1 MPSSQQNTNGSN
13 GNGNGNGSNSNS
25 SSTSTTQQPDTT
37 TTGLPPAPAP
47 TEPQLQSP
55 STFPTTNTST
65 APPDPS
71 TSIFAFF
78 IITLIFTIIKYSI
91 PDTMLTLINI
101 IYIGTLL
108 AVQITINSSLA
119 KTICNN
125 PQSTTSGVVAT
136 IFPMLF
142 IFGLLQMLLTIF
154 PGWMEPFSNT
164 FGYAVAKIGG
174 AESVVKDVLKMDTT
188 PGEISRAVNNI
199 YNDPSIFLNQFNYND
214 KNDFDAKWNKSRD
227 LFIPKAMSTTS
238 TEYENFRNMVKLKD
252 LVAQFVWYMLA
263 GILVTSRSYNYII
276 NQPCTLTPAV
286 AEQIAS
292 DYTKNNTGGTD
303 KNTTPKG
310 FVYDAA
316 N

>member
-1 MPSSQQNTNGSN
+1 MSSPQ
-13 GNGNGNGSNSNS
+13 S
-25 SSTSTTQQPDTT
+25 SKSTS
-37 TTGLPPAPAP
+37 GLPPAPPP

-55 STFPTTNTST
+55 DTFPTTNTSAT
-65 APPDPS
+65 PPSPS

-78 IITLIFTIIKYSI
+78 IITLIFSIIKYSI
-91 PDTMLTLINI
+91 PDEMLTLINI

-125 PQSTTSGVVAT
+125 PQATTTGVVAT

-154 PGWMEPFSNT
+154 PGWLEPFSNT
-164 FGYAVAKIGG
+164 FGYAIAKIGG
-174 AESVVKDVLKMDTT
+174 AESVVQGVLKQQAS
-188 PGEISRAVNNI
+188 GEIEKAILNI
-199 YNDPSIFLNQFNYND
+199 YNDPSIFLNQFNYENEEDFKTKWD
-214 KNDFDAKWNKSRD
+214 KSKD
-227 LFIPKAMSTTS
+227 LFILRAHLTTS
-238 TEYENFRNMVKLKD
+238 SEYINFRNMVKLKD
-252 LVAQFVWYMLA
+252 LVSHFVWYMLA

-276 NQPCTLTPAV
+276 NQPCTLSPDIADK
-286 AEQIAS
+286 IAS
-292 DYTKNNTGGTD
+292 DYAKNNKDTSD

-310 FVYDAA
+310 FVYDAS

>member
-1 MPSSQQNTNGSN
+1 MSSPQ
-13 GNGNGNGSNSNS
+13 
-25 SSTSTTQQPDTT
+25 SSTSTTTT
-37 TTGLPPAPAP
+37 STTPATPANGLPPAPAP
-47 TEPQLQSP
+47 TEPELQSP

-78 IITLIFTIIKYSI
+78 IITLVFTIIKYSI
-91 PDTMLTLINI
+91 PDEMLTLISI

-142 IFGLLQMLLTIF
+142 IFGLLQLLLTIF

-164 FGYAVAKIGG
+164 FGYAIAKIGG
-174 AESVVKDVLKMDTT
+174 AESVVRDVLKKETT
-188 PGEISRAVNNI
+188 QEISKAISNI

-214 KNDFDAKWNKSRD
+214 QQDFDTKWNKSQE
-227 LFIPKAMSTTS
+227 LFVADAGIGSQKYNS
-238 TEYENFRNMVKLKD
+238 FKNMVKLKD

-276 NQPCTLTPAV
+276 NQPCGLSPAV
-286 AEQIAS
+286 AEQIAE
-292 DYTKNNTGGTD
+292 DYSKNNNGGAD
-303 KNTTPKG
+303 KNTTPSG
-310 FVYDAA
+310 FMYDAS

>member
-1 MPSSQQNTNGSN
+1 MSSQQNTNGSN
-13 GNGNGNGSNSNS
+13 GNGS
-25 SSTSTTQQPDTT
+25 SSSSDSSTQQPNTST
-37 TTGLPPAPAP
+37 SGIPPAPAP
-47 TEPQLQSP
+47 TEPELQSP
-55 STFPTTNTST
+55 STFPTTNTSA

-91 PDTMLTLINI
+91 PDNMLTLINI

-108 AVQITINSSLA
+108 AVQISINSSLA

-154 PGWMEPFSNT
+154 PGWLEPFSNT

-174 AESVVKDVLKMDTT
+174 AESVVRDVLKTDAT
-188 PGEISRAVNNI
+188 GEISKAINNI
-199 YNDPSIFLNQFNYND
+199 YNDPSIFLNQFND
-214 KNDFDAKWNKSRD
+214 DSEEDFNAKWSKSKD
-227 LFIPKAMSTTS
+227 LFLPVATIGTPKYNS
-238 TEYENFRNMVKLKD
+238 FRSMVKLKD
-252 LVAQFVWYMLA
+252 LVAQFIWYMLA

-276 NQPCTLTPAV
+276 NQPCALSPAV

-292 DYTKNNTGGTD
+292 DYTKNNSSSSD
-303 KNTTPKG
+303 KNTTPSG
-310 FVYDAA
+310 FMYDAA

>member
-1 MPSSQQNTNGSN
+1 M
-13 GNGNGNGSNSNS
+13 S
-25 SSTSTTQQPDTT
+25 SSSSSSKSSTQIPTDPK
-37 TTGLPPAPAP
+37 TGLPVAPPP

-55 STFPTTNTST
+55 DTLPTTNPSAT
-65 APPDPS
+65 PPSPA
-71 TSIFAFF
+71 TGIFAFF

-91 PDTMLTLINI
+91 PDTMLTLINM

-125 PQSTTSGVVAT
+125 PQATSTGVVAT

-154 PGWMEPFSNT
+154 PGWLEPFSNT
-164 FGYAVAKIGG
+164 FGFAIAKIAG
-174 AESVVKDVLKMDTT
+174 AESVVQNVLKQDAS
-188 PGEISRAVNNI
+188 GEIAKAISNI
-199 YNDPSIFLNQFNYND
+199 YNDPSIFLNQFNYDN
-214 KNDFDAKWNKSRD
+214 KEDFEVKWNKSNE
-227 LFIPKAMSTTS
+227 LFKANAGVEKY
-238 TEYENFRNMVKLKD
+238 TEFRNMVKLKD

-276 NQPCTLTPAV
+276 NQPCSLSPDIV
-286 AEQIAS
+286 NKIAS
-292 DYTKNNTGGTD
+292 DYAKNNKGNTD
-303 KNTTPKG
+303 KNTTPDG
-310 FVYDAA
+310 FVYDAS

>member
-1 MPSSQQNTNGSN
+1 MSSPQ
-13 GNGNGNGSNSNS
+13 
-25 SSTSTTQQPDTT
+25 SSTSTTATTTSTT
-37 TTGLPPAPAP
+37 TTPTTTTSTTSTNGLPPAPAP
-47 TEPQLQSP
+47 TEPELQSP

-91 PDTMLTLINI
+91 PDSMLTLVNI

-108 AVQITINSSLA
+108 AIQITINSSLA

-125 PQSTTSGVVAT
+125 PQSTTSGVIAT

-154 PGWMEPFSNT
+154 PGWLEPFSNT

-174 AESVVKDVLKMDTT
+174 AESVVKDVLKTGTT
-188 PGEISRAVNNI
+188 GDISKAINNI
-199 YNDPSIFLNQFNYND
+199 YNDPSIFLNQFNNED
-214 KNDFDAKWNKSRD
+214 KEDFDIKWTKSKD
-227 LFIPKAMSTTS
+227 LFLADAGIGSQKYNS
-238 TEYENFRNMVKLKD
+238 FRNMVKLKD
-252 LVAQFVWYMLA
+252 LVSQFVWYMLA

-292 DYTKNNTGGTD
+292 KYTKNNNGSAD
-303 KNTTPKG
+303 KNTTPNG
-310 FVYDAA
+310 FMYDAA

>member
-1 MPSSQQNTNGSN
+1 MSSPQ
-13 GNGNGNGSNSNS
+13 S
-25 SSTSTTQQPDTT
+25 SKSTS
-37 TTGLPPAPAP
+37 GLPPAPPP

-55 STFPTTNTST
+55 DTFPTTNTSAT
-65 APPDPS
+65 PPSPS

-78 IITLIFTIIKYSI
+78 IITLIFSIIKYSI
-91 PDTMLTLINI
+91 PDEMLTLINI

-125 PQSTTSGVVAT
+125 PQATSTGVVAT

-154 PGWMEPFSNT
+154 PGWLEPFSNT

-174 AESVVKDVLKMDTT
+174 AEKAVRDVLKAGTG
-188 PGEISRAVNNI
+188 GEVLKAINNI
-199 YNDPSIFLNQFNYND
+199 YNDPSIFLNQFNYDN
-214 KNDFDAKWNKSRD
+214 KEDFDVKWNKSKD
-227 LFIPKAMSTTS
+227 LFLPEASVGSVK
-238 TEYENFRNMVKLKD
+238 YNDFKNMVKLKD
-252 LVAQFVWYMLA
+252 LVSQFVWYMLA

-276 NQPCTLTPAV
+276 NQPCSLSPDI
-286 AEQIAS
+286 AEKIAS
-292 DYTKNNTGGTD
+292 DYAKNNKDNSD

>member
-1 MPSSQQNTNGSN
+1 
-13 GNGNGNGSNSNS
+13 
-25 SSTSTTQQPDTT
+25 
-37 TTGLPPAPAP
+37 
-47 TEPQLQSP
+47 
-55 STFPTTNTST
+55 
-65 APPDPS
+65 
-71 TSIFAFF
+71 
-78 IITLIFTIIKYSI
+78 
-91 PDTMLTLINI
+91 MLTLINI

-142 IFGLLQMLLTIF
+142 IFGLLQLLLTIF

-164 FGYAVAKIGG
+164 FGYAIAKIGG
-174 AESVVKDVLKMDTT
+174 AESVVRDVLKKEATQ
-188 PGEISRAVNNI
+188 EISKAISNI

-214 KNDFDAKWNKSRD
+214 QQDFDTKWTKSQE
-227 LFIPKAMSTTS
+227 LFIPEAQSTTS
-238 TEYENFRNMVKLKD
+238 ERCKSFKNMVKLKD

-276 NQPCTLTPAV
+276 NQPCGLSPAV
-286 AEQIAS
+286 AEQIAE
-292 DYTKNNTGGTD
+292 DYSKNNNGGAD
-303 KNTTPKG
+303 KNTTPSG
-310 FVYDAA
+310 FMYDAS

>member
-1 MPSSQQNTNGSN
+1 MSSPQ
-13 GNGNGNGSNSNS
+13 
-25 SSTSTTQQPDTT
+25 SSTSTTTTATT
-37 TTGLPPAPAP
+37 TTATTPATPANGLPPAPAP
-47 TEPQLQSP
+47 TEPELQSP

-78 IITLIFTIIKYSI
+78 IITLVFTIIKYSI
-91 PDTMLTLINI
+91 PDEMLTLINI

-142 IFGLLQMLLTIF
+142 IFGLLQLLLTIF

-164 FGYAVAKIGG
+164 FGYAIAKIGG
-174 AESVVKDVLKMDTT
+174 AESVVRDVLKKEATQ
-188 PGEISRAVNNI
+188 EISKAISNI

-214 KNDFDAKWNKSRD
+214 QQDFDTKWTKSQE
-227 LFIPKAMSTTS
+227 LFVSDAQSTTS
-238 TEYENFRNMVKLKD
+238 ERCKSFKNMVKLKD

-276 NQPCTLTPAV
+276 NQPCGLSPAV
-286 AEQIAS
+286 AEQIAE
-292 DYTKNNTGGTD
+292 DYSKNNNGGAD
-303 KNTTPKG
+303 KNTTPSG
-310 FVYDAA
+310 FMYDAS

>member
-1 MPSSQQNTNGSN
+1 MSSPK
-13 GNGNGNGSNSNS
+13 
-25 SSTSTTQQPDTT
+25 SSTSTKASTT
-37 TTGLPPAPAP
+37 SATTSASTTKLPPAPAP
-47 TEPQLQSP
+47 TEPELQSP
-55 STFPTTNTST
+55 STFPTTNTSA

-125 PQSTTSGVVAT
+125 PQSTSSGVVAT

-142 IFGLLQMLLTIF
+142 IFGLLQLLLTIF
-154 PGWMEPFSNT
+154 PGWLEPFSNT
-164 FGYAVAKIGG
+164 FGYAIAKIGG
-174 AESVVKDVLKMDTT
+174 AESVVRDVLKKETT
-188 PGEISRAVNNI
+188 PEISKAVNNI

-214 KNDFDAKWNKSRD
+214 EEDFKTKWNKSKD
-227 LFIPKAMSTTS
+227 LFLPQTDVGTPK
-238 TEYENFRNMVKLKD
+238 YNDFRNMVKLKD
-252 LVAQFVWYMLA
+252 LVSQFVWYMLA

-276 NQPCTLTPAV
+276 NQPCALSPDV
-286 AEQIAS
+286 AEKIAA
-292 DYTKNNTGGTD
+292 DYAKNNKSDTD
-303 KNTTPKG
+303 KNTTPSG
-310 FVYDAA
+310 FMYDAA

>member
-1 MPSSQQNTNGSN
+1 MSSPQ
-13 GNGNGNGSNSNS
+13 
-25 SSTSTTQQPDTT
+25 SSTSTTTTSTT
-37 TTGLPPAPAP
+37 TTPANGLPPAPAP
-47 TEPQLQSP
+47 TEPELQSP

-78 IITLIFTIIKYSI
+78 IITLVFTIIKYSI
-91 PDTMLTLINI
+91 PDEMLTLINI

-142 IFGLLQMLLTIF
+142 IFGLLQLLLTIF

-164 FGYAVAKIGG
+164 FGYAIAKIGG
-174 AESVVKDVLKMDTT
+174 AESVVRDVLKKEATQ
-188 PGEISRAVNNI
+188 EISKAISNI

-214 KNDFDAKWNKSRD
+214 QQDFDTKWTKSQE
-227 LFIPKAMSTTS
+227 LFIPQAQSTTS
-238 TEYENFRNMVKLKD
+238 ERCKSFKNMVKLKD

-276 NQPCTLTPAV
+276 NQPCGLSPAV
-286 AEQIAS
+286 AEQIAE
-292 DYTKNNTGGTD
+292 DYSKNNNGGAD
-303 KNTTPKG
+303 KNTTPSG
-310 FVYDAA
+310 FMYDAS

>member
-1 MPSSQQNTNGSN
+1 MSSPQ
-13 GNGNGNGSNSNS
+13 
-25 SSTSTTQQPDTT
+25 SSTSTTSTTSTT
-37 TTGLPPAPAP
+37 TTNGLPPAPAP
-47 TEPQLQSP
+47 IEPQLQSP
-55 STFPTTNTST
+55 NTFPTTNTSS

-91 PDTMLTLINI
+91 PDSMLTLINI

-125 PQSTTSGVVAT
+125 PQSTSSGVVAT

-142 IFGLLQMLLTIF
+142 IFGLLQLLLTIF

-174 AESVVKDVLKMDTT
+174 AESVVRDVLKGDAT
-188 PGEISRAVNNI
+188 GEISKAVNNI

-214 KNDFDAKWNKSRD
+214 PQDFDTKWNKSKE
-227 LFIPKAMSTTS
+227 LFNTDAGINSAKYFS
-238 TEYENFRNMVKLKD
+238 FRNMVKLKD

-286 AEQIAS
+286 AEKIAS
-292 DYTKNNTGGTD
+292 DYTKNNNGGED
-303 KNTTPKG
+303 KNTTPSG
-310 FVYDAA
+310 FMYDAS

>member
-1 MPSSQQNTNGSN
+1 MSSPK
-13 GNGNGNGSNSNS
+13 
-25 SSTSTTQQPDTT
+25 SSTSTTASTT
-37 TTGLPPAPAP
+37 TSSTTSASTTKLPPAPAP
-47 TEPQLQSP
+47 IEPELQSP

-125 PQSTTSGVVAT
+125 PQSTSSGVVAT

-142 IFGLLQMLLTIF
+142 IFGLLQLLLTIF
-154 PGWMEPFSNT
+154 PGWLEPFSNT
-164 FGYAVAKIGG
+164 FGYAIAKIGG
-174 AESVVKDVLKMDTT
+174 AESVVREVLKGNASGSGD
-188 PGEISRAVNNI
+188 ISKAISNI

-214 KNDFDAKWNKSRD
+214 EEDFKTKWNKSQD
-227 LFIPKAMSTTS
+227 LFIPRAVATTS
-238 TEYENFRNMVKLKD
+238 TEYINFRNMVKLKD
-252 LVAQFVWYMLA
+252 LVSQFVWYMLA

-276 NQPCTLTPAV
+276 NQPCALSPDV
-286 AEQIAS
+286 AEKIAA
-292 DYTKNNTGGTD
+292 DYAKNNKSDTD
-303 KNTTPKG
+303 KNTTPSG
-310 FVYDAA
+310 FMYDAA

>member
-1 MPSSQQNTNGSN
+1 MSSPQ
-13 GNGNGNGSNSNS
+13 
-25 SSTSTTQQPDTT
+25 SSTTTPTT
-37 TTGLPPAPAP
+37 PTTPTNENGLPPAPAP
-47 TEPQLQSP
+47 TEPTLPSP
-55 STFPTTNTST
+55 DTFPTTNTST

-91 PDTMLTLINI
+91 PDSMLTLINM

-125 PQSTTSGVVAT
+125 PESTTSGVVAT

-174 AESVVKDVLKMDTT
+174 AESVVRDVLKVGTT
-188 PGEISRAVNNI
+188 GEISKAINNI

-214 KNDFDAKWNKSRD
+214 EQDFNAKWNKSNE
-227 LFIPKAMSTTS
+227 LFNADAGINSAKYFS
-238 TEYENFRNMVKLKD
+238 FKNMVKLKD

-292 DYTKNNTGGTD
+292 DHAKNNNGGAD

-310 FVYDAA
+310 FMYDAS

>member
-1 MPSSQQNTNGSN
+1 MSSPQ
-13 GNGNGNGSNSNS
+13 S
-25 SSTSTTQQPDTT
+25 SKSTS
-37 TTGLPPAPAP
+37 GLPPAPPP

-55 STFPTTNTST
+55 DTFPTTNTSAT
-65 APPDPS
+65 PPSPS

-78 IITLIFTIIKYSI
+78 IITLIFSIIKYSI
-91 PDTMLTLINI
+91 PDEMLTLINI

-125 PQSTTSGVVAT
+125 PQATATGVVAT

-154 PGWMEPFSNT
+154 PGWLEPFSNT

-174 AESVVKDVLKMDTT
+174 AEKAVRDVLKAGTG
-188 PGEISRAVNNI
+188 GEVSKAINNI
-199 YNDPSIFLNQFNYND
+199 YNDPSIFLNQFNYEDSDN
-214 KNDFDAKWNKSRD
+214 FDIKWNKSKD
-227 LFIPKAMSTTS
+227 LFLPDASVGSVK
-238 TEYENFRNMVKLKD
+238 YNDFKNMVKLKD
-252 LVAQFVWYMLA
+252 LVSQFVWYMLA

-276 NQPCTLTPAV
+276 NQPCSLSPDIADK
-286 AEQIAS
+286 IAS
-292 DYTKNNTGGTD
+292 DYAKNNKDNSD

-310 FVYDAA
+310 FVYDAS